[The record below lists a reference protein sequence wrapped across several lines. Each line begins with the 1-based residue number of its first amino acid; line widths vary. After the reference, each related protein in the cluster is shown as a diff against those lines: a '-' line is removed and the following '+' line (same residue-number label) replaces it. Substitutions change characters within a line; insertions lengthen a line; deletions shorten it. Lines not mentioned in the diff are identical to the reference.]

1 MPKTLSVS
9 LSRFRALQKFRACCI
24 PQDLVPCFSNQL
36 RAKAFTSRTCRSFGG
51 PLPHQQAD
59 KTQSSPE
66 TINLLKIHISIIS
79 STQYYSH
86 FRELILHFRANS
98 SRVTQRCAEVLH
110 LSTSM
115 AYQTLIVALSGR
127 INQIYEIGDFFLL
140 SHTIIALRY
149 KALPPRVYLHPHI
162 ICFVEFCIF
171 AKFSLF
177 WSF

>member
-1 MPKTLSVS
+1 MPKALSVS
-9 LSRFRALQKFRACCI
+9 LSHFRALQKFRACCI

-66 TINLLKIHISIIS
+66 TINLLKTHISIMS
-79 STQYYSH
+79 SIQYYSH
-86 FRELILHFRANS
+86 FRELILYFRANS
-98 SRVTQRCAEVLH
+98 SRVTQRCAEGLP

-127 INQIYEIGDFFLL
+127 IDQIYINRIGDFFLL
-140 SHTIIALRY
+140 SHTIKLHLDINPALQHVHLY
-149 KALPPRVYLHPHI
+149 PHI
-162 ICFVEFCIF
+162 ISFVEFY
-171 AKFSLF
+171 
-177 WSF
+177 